1 VHPRQ
6 ASDGKLSSAATPHST
21 TNNNSDT
28 ITVAS
33 NEAQLASESDVVQPA
48 GGRQKYVTTYVMSD
62 YNAKPGLAHV
72 HIQLSPISGTQCE
85 DNLKVLALH
94 DSGCAKSIM
103 KKSIFEK
110 LQKFGKIEVIKPTE
124 KQALVSC
131 TGEYQE
137 ITGSADILL
146 HFQGVNG
153 VQMSFELNVIIHSEL
168 SQDFLLGRDFTGSD
182 AKAFET
188 NDYLFLTNKYDVFL
202 DPVQLSVE
210 NKSLCKVPLYGSST
224 KPMHVLTNECV
235 IIPPFSVTTVTCTLA
250 KGKGYYLPI
259 MNTGIVNFEV
269 LRATQPRLETL
280 PVMLSYAAPNCI
292 EIPLYNNTHTEYMI
306 DKGAQVA
313 DIQIWE
319 DSFESYPLQV
329 EELSEDI
336 FEVNKALPSF
346 IEEDEALNEEEK
358 EAAFL
363 DYMRNGYHHP
373 SMTKEVEQKASLTEL
388 YLKSTIPF
396 PDSKFNEQF
405 DLKHLKPRFRKIALQ
420 TFRQFKGAFSRHA
433 CDLGKAKDIRMHID
447 VLQDK
452 QQQIQKYVPIPHSV
466 RPQVTSILDQ
476 MLKFDIIRECN
487 EPSLFCSN
495 LLVTKKRD
503 GSSIRI
509 LLDGRLVNHKT
520 IKLPA
525 NYVSHPE
532 VLASLVN
539 KSHVTTLDMS
549 DSFFQIELDEES
561 QPLTAFFSPSHGK
574 RFCFKRAAQ
583 GLKNSPLFLKLLM
596 DKTLGDMADD
606 VIHYADDIMIATDG
620 SEEQHIRTVGEVLR
634 RLEEANIKVRPAKLN
649 LMRDNVEFLGVV
661 WTKGKISIPEAKLL
675 SFKALPSPNTPRKAK
690 SVICA
695 LAYYRKFIFDFAGLA
710 HCIMEIAL
718 AHPRSFKWT
727 PLHENNFR
735 QIISLMCKHHSLYL
749 PDPSRPYYVQSDAS
763 HYAGAG
769 RLYQLDDEG
778 NERLL
783 GCVSRTFT
791 KTERVYSVVKKE
803 VLALLYTLRTMDFF
817 LRFADNIKI
826 LVDAQAI
833 LFLRLCKD
841 SAGILLRFSLELS
854 KYEAEIHHVPGV
866 ENEVCDVLSRHHTDI
881 DKIVDE
887 CKKQP
892 PMTEKQ
898 ALDLLARLKLPDGL
912 KFSKEEVAFLLEADS
927 LPNPGKLVKKTSKA
941 KQGLREVKNDPKM
954 VPKRKVNLPKT
965 TLQKRPGALL
975 PACSCRLAVNRFP
988 CNHINVDNGMSYT
1001 DFKAVSNAILTGNL
1015 SKAQFQEAQRQDE
1028 FCAKILSHTK
1038 RHRNFIVVDGL
1049 LFFRFNNGR
1058 QKIVLP
1064 QVLLDVVI
1072 QAKHFS
1078 LFGFHFSRNRIR
1090 RDINNRY
1097 YISQSFLNNK
1107 LKLLRDNCLICQF
1120 NRTQKDDHTLRSSD
1134 YIFAPRAT
1142 WGIDLIPNLP
1152 VTKDGFKAALLAVD
1166 LFTGYIQV
1174 CPIKDRT
1181 TKSLITALE
1190 RTVIQPFGVPKLLRS
1205 DEEPGLFR
1213 SEDFYNYLK
1222 PLGTKFLPTSVGS
1235 PWANSTAERSIRTIK
1250 ESARNFLCQEKVDD
1264 SWDKYVQ
1271 FFTMAHNQ
1279 STSIYGF
1286 APEEL
1291 MFGYT
1296 KPNHNDLLQFWP
1308 GTRTHNQYME
1318 TIVPEAERMR
1328 KLARERSIA
1337 KSKTNR
1343 SYKNASRHL
1352 KQFQLG
1358 QIVAHRQLQLST
1370 GTASAM
1376 KPRHTGPYVVQS
1388 LNPDESSAMV
1398 EHMYTGEMK
1407 KAHFSNLQ
1415 IISFHPGIGNRVDQ
1429 NFDDRLENMLTSKQT
1444 LPSVTR
1450 RALDLPVDF
1459 NEPPSESPRRTTTSE
1474 SSEPENHYHDLGLDV
1489 DLPSVDPTQ
1498 SQSFGTLQSEE
1509 SEATASAEP
1518 RRPGVPSRHR
1528 QREPSESADDEASE
1542 PENGLNF
1549 DSDFRFSPHGSED
1562 DFDDPDPAPEHD
1574 TDSDDAYRASVDAV
1588 FGLP

>member
-1 VHPRQ
+1 
-6 ASDGKLSSAATPHST
+6 
-21 TNNNSDT
+21 
-28 ITVAS
+28 
-33 NEAQLASESDVVQPA
+33 
-48 GGRQKYVTTYVMSD
+48 MSD
-62 YNAKPGLAHV
+62 YNATPGLAHV
-72 HIQLSPISGTQCE
+72 HIQLSSLDGAHSE

-103 KKSIFEK
+103 KKSVFDK
-110 LQKFGKIEVIKPTE
+110 LLKRGNIEVIQPTE

-137 ITGSADILL
+137 ITGTANILL
-146 HFQGVNG
+146 HFSGTNEAK
-153 VQMSFELNVIIHSEL
+153 MSFELNVIIHSDL

-188 NDYLFLTNKYDVFL
+188 NDYLFLTNEYDIFSEPIQVAL
-202 DPVQLSVE
+202 E
-210 NKSLCKVPLYGSST
+210 NKTVCQVPLLGSST
-224 KPMHVLTNECV
+224 KPMHVNTNQCV
-235 IIPPFSVTTVTCTLA
+235 IIPPFSVANVTCTLA
-250 KGKGYYLPI
+250 KGKGYYLPTLH
-259 MNTGIVNFEV
+259 TGIVNFEV
-269 LRATQPRLETL
+269 IRATQPRLETL
-280 PVMLSYAAPNCI
+280 PVMLCYAAPNKI
-292 EIPLYNNTHTEYMI
+292 EIPLYNATHTEYLI
-306 DKGAQVA
+306 PRGTPVA

-319 DSFESYPLQV
+319 ESFEAYPLRV
-329 EELSEDI
+329 EEMSEDV
-336 FEVNKALPSF
+336 FEVNEARPSF

-358 EAAFL
+358 ETAFL

-373 SMTKEVEQKASLTEL
+373 SMTKEVEEKASLTEL
-388 YLKSTIPF
+388 YMKSTVPF
-396 PDSKFNEQF
+396 PENKFDEQF
-405 DLKHLKPRFRKIALQ
+405 DLKHLDSRVKKLALNIFR
-420 TFRQFKGAFSRHA
+420 RFKGVFSRHA

-447 VLQDK
+447 VIQDNER
-452 QQQIQKYVPIPHSV
+452 QIQKYVPIPHSV

-476 MLKFDIIRECN
+476 MIKFDIIRECN

-503 GSSIRI
+503 GVNIRI

-532 VLASLVN
+532 VIASLV
-539 KSHVTTLDMS
+539 KKTHVSTFDMS
-549 DSFFQIELDEES
+549 DSFYQIELDEES

-596 DKTLGDMADD
+596 DKLLGDMADD
-606 VIHYADDIMIATDG
+606 VIHYADDIMIATNGTID
-620 SEEQHIRTVGEVLR
+620 QHLRVVGEVLR
-634 RLEEANIKVRPAKLN
+634 RLEEGNLKIRPSKLN
-649 LMRDNVEFLGVV
+649 LARDNVDFLGVV
-661 WTKGKISIPEAKLL
+661 WSRDKISIPEAKLL
-675 SFKALPSPNTPRKAK
+675 AFQKLPSPNTPRKAK

-695 LAYYRKFIFDFAGLA
+695 LAYYRTFVDDFAGLA
-710 HCIMEIAL
+710 HPIMEIGI

-727 PLHENNFR
+727 SLHENNFR
-735 QIISLMCKHHSLYL
+735 EIIRILCKNQSRFL
-749 PDPSRPYYVQSDAS
+749 PDPDKPYYVQSDAS
-763 HYAGAG
+763 HFAGAG
-769 RLYQLDDEG
+769 RLYQLDDKG

-803 VLALLYTLRTMDFF
+803 VLALLYTLRSMDFF
-817 LRFADNIKI
+817 LRFADSIKI

-854 KYEAEIHHVPGV
+854 KYEAEIYHVPGV

-881 DKIVDE
+881 DKLVDE

-898 ALDLLARLKLPDGL
+898 TLDLLKRLTLPEGL
-912 KFSKEEVAFLLEADS
+912 KFSKEEVANLLEADS
-927 LPNPGKLVKKTSKA
+927 LPNPGKTVKKTSKA

-954 VPKRKVNLPKT
+954 VAKRKVNLPKT
-965 TLQKRPGALL
+965 TLLRRPGALL
-975 PACSCRLAVNRFP
+975 PTNCCYLARNRFP
-988 CNHINVDNGMSYT
+988 CNHTDVASNMSYT
-1001 DFKAVSNAILTGNL
+1001 DFRAVSKAVLTGTL
-1015 SKAQFQEAQRQDE
+1015 STAQFKEAQREDE
-1028 FCAKILSHTK
+1028 FCAKILSQTK
-1038 RHRNFIVVDGL
+1038 RHRNFIVIEGL
-1049 LFFRFNNGR
+1049 LFFKFANDRL
-1058 QKIVLP
+1058 KLALP
-1064 QVLLDVVI
+1064 KALLDIVI

-1078 LFGFHFSRNRIR
+1078 LFGFHFSRNRIM
-1090 RDINNRY
+1090 RDINNHY
-1097 YISQSFLNNK
+1097 YIMPSVLNAK
-1107 LKLLRDNCLICQF
+1107 LKMLRDNCLICQF
-1120 NRTQKDDHTLRSSD
+1120 NRTRKDDHALRSSD

-1142 WGIDLIPNLP
+1142 WGVDLIPNLP
-1152 VTKDGFKAALLAVD
+1152 ETKDGYKAALLAVD
-1166 LFTGYIQV
+1166 LFSGYIQV

-1181 TKSLITALE
+1181 TASLITALE
-1190 RTVIQPFGVPKLLRS
+1190 RTVIQPFGIPKLLRS
-1205 DEEPGLFR
+1205 DEEPGFFR
-1213 SEDFYNYLK
+1213 SEEFYNYLK

-1235 PWANSTAERSIRTIK
+1235 PWANGTAERSIRTIK

-1308 GTRTHNQYME
+1308 GTRSHNQYME

-1328 KLARERSIA
+1328 KRARERQIA

-1343 SYKNASRHL
+1343 SYKNATRHL

-1370 GTASAM
+1370 GAASAM
-1376 KPRHTGPYVVQS
+1376 KPQHTGPYIVQS

-1415 IISFHPGIGNRVDQ
+1415 IISFHPGVGNRVDQ
-1429 NFDDRLENMLTSKQT
+1429 NFDDRLVKMLTTKQT
-1444 LPSVTR
+1444 LPTVTR
-1450 RALDLPVDF
+1450 RHLDRPVNFD
-1459 NEPPSESPRRTTTSE
+1459 EPQEVRPSRISSTE
-1474 SSEPENHYHDLGLDV
+1474 SSEPENHFHDLGLDV

-1509 SEATASAEP
+1509 SDVANDADP
-1518 RRPGVPSRHR
+1518 RRPGVPGRHR
-1528 QREPSESADDEASE
+1528 QRAPSESADDEASE
-1542 PENGLNF
+1542 TENEVTYDDELQFSDVDSDLNDLNF
-1549 DSDFRFSPHGSED
+1549 HGYDDQGNVVSDTN
-1562 DFDDPDPAPEHD
+1562 
-1574 TDSDDAYRASVDAV
+1574 TDNAYRASADAV
-1588 FGLP
+1588 FGNP